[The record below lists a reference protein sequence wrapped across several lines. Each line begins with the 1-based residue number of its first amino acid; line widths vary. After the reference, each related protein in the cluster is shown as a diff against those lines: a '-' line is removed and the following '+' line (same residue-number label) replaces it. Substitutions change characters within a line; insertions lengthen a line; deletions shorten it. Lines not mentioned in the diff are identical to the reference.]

1 MEKAKANMK
10 SKSLRL
16 VIADNE
22 SIIRLDLREMLEEA
36 GHEVVGEAID
46 GRKAVDLT
54 RMHRPDLVIMDI
66 KMPDMDGITAARK
79 ISEAKLAPVLLLT
92 AFSQPEIVEQAK
104 DSGVLGYLV
113 KPVKESNLFPAMEIA
128 LSRWQEMQGLEQEL
142 DKLKDSLELRKTV
155 DRAKGILMAAHK
167 LSEDEA
173 YRRIQRY
180 AMAKRVTIKEVA
192 EAMVK
197 AAGGKV

>member
-1 MEKAKANMK
+1 MK
-10 SKSLRL
+10 KKCLRL

-22 SIIRLDLREMLEEA
+22 SIIRLDLREMLEDA
-36 GHEVVGEAID
+36 GHEVVGEAIN
-46 GRKAVDLT
+46 GRKAVELT

-66 KMPDMDGITAARK
+66 KMPEMDGITAARK
-79 ISEAKLAPVLLLT
+79 ISEEKLAPVLLLT
-92 AFSQPEIVEQAK
+92 AFSQSDIVEKAK

-113 KPVKESNLFPAMEIA
+113 KPVRESNLFPAIEIA
-128 LSRWQEMQGLEQEL
+128 LSRWEEMQGMEEEL
-142 DKLKDSLELRKTV
+142 GKLKDSLETRKTV

-167 LSEDEA
+167 LSEQEA

-180 AMAKRVTIKEVA
+180 AMMKRLSIKEVA
-192 EAMVK
+192 EAIVK

>member
-1 MEKAKANMK
+1 MERAKANTK

-22 SIIRLDLREMLEEA
+22 SIIRLDLRERLEEA

-180 AMAKRVTIKEVA
+180 AMAKRVTIKAVA
-192 EAMVK
+192 EAIVK

>member
-1 MEKAKANMK
+1 MNVMNEHNK
-10 SKSLRL
+10 KSLRL

-22 SIIRLDLREMLEEA
+22 SIIRLDLREMLEDA
-36 GHEVVGEAID
+36 GHEIVGEAVN
-46 GRKAVDLT
+46 GRKAVEFT

-66 KMPDMDGITAARK
+66 KMPEMDGITAARK
-79 ISEAKLAPVLLLT
+79 ISEEKIAPVLLLT

-113 KPVKESNLFPAMEIA
+113 KPVQESNLFPAIEIA
-128 LSRWQEMQGLEQEL
+128 LSRWQEMQGLEAEL
-142 DKLKDSLELRKTV
+142 DKLKDSLETRKIV
-155 DRAKGILMAAHK
+155 ARAKGIIMAAHK
-167 LSEDEA
+167 LGEQEA

-180 AMAKRVTIKEVA
+180 AMTKRISIKDVA
-192 EAMVK
+192 EAIVK

>member
-1 MEKAKANMK
+1 MTVMNEHNK
-10 SKSLRL
+10 KSLRL

-22 SIIRLDLREMLEEA
+22 SIIRLDLREMLEDA
-36 GHEVVGEAID
+36 GHEIVGEAVN
-46 GRKAVDLT
+46 GRKAVELT

-66 KMPDMDGITAARK
+66 KMPEMDGITAARK
-79 ISEAKLAPVLLLT
+79 ISEEKIAPVLLLT

-113 KPVKESNLFPAMEIA
+113 KPVQESNLFPAIEIA
-128 LSRWQEMQGLEQEL
+128 LSRWQEMQGLEAEL
-142 DKLKDSLELRKTV
+142 DKLKDSLETRKIV
-155 DRAKGILMAAHK
+155 ARAKGIIMAAHK
-167 LSEDEA
+167 LGEQEA

-180 AMAKRVTIKEVA
+180 AMTKRISIKDVA
-192 EAMVK
+192 EAIVK

>member
-142 DKLKDSLELRKTV
+142 DKLKDSLELRKTI
-155 DRAKGILMAAHK
+155 DRAKGILMAAHT

-192 EAMVK
+192 EAIVK

>member
-1 MEKAKANMK
+1 MK
-10 SKSLRL
+10 KKCLRL

-22 SIIRLDLREMLEEA
+22 SIIRLDLREMLEDA
-36 GHEVVGEAID
+36 GHEVVGEAIN
-46 GRKAVDLT
+46 GRKAVELT

-66 KMPDMDGITAARK
+66 KMPEMDGITAARK
-79 ISEAKLAPVLLLT
+79 ISEEKLAPVLLLT
-92 AFSQPEIVEQAK
+92 AFSQSDIVEKAK

-113 KPVKESNLFPAMEIA
+113 KPVRESNLFPAIEIA
-128 LSRWQEMQGLEQEL
+128 LSRWEEMQGMEEEL
-142 DKLKDSLELRKTV
+142 GKLKDSLETRKTV

-167 LSEDEA
+167 LSEQEA

-180 AMAKRVTIKEVA
+180 AMTKRLSIKEVA
-192 EAMVK
+192 EAIVR

>member
-1 MEKAKANMK
+1 MTVMNEHNK
-10 SKSLRL
+10 KSLRL

-22 SIIRLDLREMLEEA
+22 SIIRLDLREMLEDA
-36 GHEVVGEAID
+36 VHEIVGEAVN
-46 GRKAVDLT
+46 GRKAVELT

-66 KMPDMDGITAARK
+66 KMPEMDGITAARK
-79 ISEAKLAPVLLLT
+79 ISEEKIAPVLLLT

-113 KPVKESNLFPAMEIA
+113 KPVQESNLFPAIEIA
-128 LSRWQEMQGLEQEL
+128 LSRWQEMQGLEAEL
-142 DKLKDSLELRKTV
+142 DKLKDSLETRKIV
-155 DRAKGILMAAHK
+155 ARAKGIIMAAHK
-167 LSEDEA
+167 LGEQEA

-180 AMAKRVTIKEVA
+180 AMTKRISIKDVA
-192 EAMVK
+192 EAIVK

>member
-1 MEKAKANMK
+1 MTVMNEHNK
-10 SKSLRL
+10 KSLRL

-22 SIIRLDLREMLEEA
+22 SIIRLDLREMLEDA
-36 GHEVVGEAID
+36 GHEIVGEAVN
-46 GRKAVDLT
+46 GRKAVELT

-66 KMPDMDGITAARK
+66 KMPEMDGITAARK
-79 ISEAKLAPVLLLT
+79 ISEEKIAPVLLLT

-113 KPVKESNLFPAMEIA
+113 KPVQESNLFPAIEIA
-128 LSRWQEMQGLEQEL
+128 LSRWQEMQGLEAEL
-142 DKLKDSLELRKTV
+142 DKLKDSLETRKIV
-155 DRAKGILMAAHK
+155 ARAKGIIMAAHK
-167 LSEDEA
+167 LGEQEA

-180 AMAKRVTIKEVA
+180 AMAKRISIKDVA
-192 EAMVK
+192 EAIVK